1 MYGAADRQLQRAEL
15 PPEVDVVLGLGVSRP
30 HALWDP
36 QAVLESVRY
45 LLGRYFPRACLFET
59 AADYHDGDILDDL
72 APALSRL
79 GYRCEEGVIHTN
91 MASFSRRKILVGTR

>member
-1 MYGAADRQLQRAEL
+1 MSYGIRRRCSNRCDIC
-15 PPEVDVVLGLGVSRP
+15 
-30 HALWDP
+30 
-36 QAVLESVRY
+36 SVAT
-45 LLGRYFPRACLFET
+45 FRACLFET

-91 MASFSRRKILVGTR
+91 MASFSRRKILVGTRSVGKLLLQRGSWL